1 VCGVIVSGM
10 ESQAIARTIARSLI
24 GHRNALAGKAE
35 DAHKA
40 QTALATAARVVGEH
54 QADHKTAAAA
64 ASQYWEGKSADGFDR
79 KAHTMT
85 SALADTAAAAKRG
98 AEIVTTTAASL
109 DTNHKAVVR
118 LVEEYLGKAVPL
130 IDGARAAQAAG
141 HRSAMLTGVGQVVD
155 MVRDYTNEST
165 RHVRAVQRDMTDAAG
180 ELRKLTKNVRHDG
193 VADPKAKAHTKPPA
207 ATGHKPA
214 HKPAGG
220 GHKPAGHGKDKG
232 VAKKVVDKARSQ
244 IGYHEGAGNQ
254 NKYGPTGYWC
264 SNFATWVWQKS
275 GVDIGILP
283 FTGDVYEW
291 GRQHGLAYHSLE
303 KARPG
308 DVLLFGTGPQSPSTS
323 THIGVVES
331 VHGNQV
337 TLIEGNSADQVRR
350 VTHPLS
356 SSVFYGGV
364 HPR

>member
-1 VCGVIVSGM
+1 MCGVIVSGM

-24 GHRNALAGKAE
+24 GHRNSLAGKAE
-35 DAHKA
+35 DAHRA

-54 QADHKTAAAA
+54 RAGHRTAAAA
-64 ASQYWEGKSADGFDR
+64 ATQYWEGKSAAGFDR
-79 KAHTMT
+79 KARSMT
-85 SALADTAAAAKRG
+85 SDLADTAAAAKRG
-98 AEIVTTTAASL
+98 AEIVTSTAASL
-109 DTNHKAVVR
+109 ETNHKAVVR

-141 HRSAMLTGVGQVVD
+141 HRSAMLRAVGQVVD
-155 MVRDYTNEST
+155 LVRDYTNEST
-165 RHVRAVQRDMTDAAG
+165 RHVHAVKREMTDAAG
-180 ELRKLTKNVRHDG
+180 ELRKLTKHVKHDG
-193 VADPKAKAHTKPPA
+193 VADPKA
-207 ATGHKPA
+207 HKPS
-214 HKPAGG
+214 G
-220 GHKPAGHGKDKG
+220 GHGKG
-232 VAKKVVDKARSQ
+232 VAKKIVDRARSQ
-244 IGYHEGAGNQ
+244 IGYHEGPGNA
-254 NKYGPTGYWC
+254 NKYGPKGYWC

-283 FTGDVYEW
+283 FTGDVYQW

-323 THIGVVES
+323 THIGIVES

>member
-1 VCGVIVSGM
+1 MVSGM
-10 ESQAIARTIARSLI
+10 ESHAIARTIARSLI
-24 GHRNALAGKAE
+24 GHRNSLAGKAE

-40 QTALATAARVVGEH
+40 QTALATAARVVGER
-54 QADHKTAAAA
+54 QADLTKAAAA
-64 ASQYWEGKSADGFDR
+64 ATQYWAGTSADGFDK
-79 KAHTMT
+79 KARSMT
-85 SALADTAAAAKRG
+85 SDLADTAAAAKRG
-98 AEIVTTTAASL
+98 AAIVTSTAASL
-109 DTNHKAVVR
+109 DTNHTAVVR

-141 HRSAMLTGVGQVVD
+141 HRSAMLTAVGQVVD
-155 MVRDYTNEST
+155 LVRDYTNEST
-165 RHVRAVQRDMTDAAG
+165 RHVHAVKREMTDAAG
-180 ELRKLTKNVRHDG
+180 ELRRLTKNVEHDG
-193 VADPKAKAHTKPPA
+193 VADPKKKPRHTPSA
-207 ATGHKPA
+207 QHKPA
-214 HKPAGG
+214 AG
-220 GHKPAGHGKDKG
+220 G

-244 IGYHEGAGNQ
+244 LGYHEGPGNA
-254 NKYGPTGYWC
+254 NKYGPQGYWC

-323 THIGVVES
+323 THIGIVES

-356 SSVFYGGV
+356 TSVFYGGV

>member
-1 VCGVIVSGM
+1 VSGVIVSGM

-24 GHRNALAGKAE
+24 GHRNSLAGKAE

-54 QADHKTAAAA
+54 RADHKTAAAA
-64 ASQYWEGKSADGFDR
+64 ATQYWTGKSADGFDK
-79 KAHTMT
+79 KAKSMT
-85 SALADTAAAAKRG
+85 SDLADTAAAAKRG
-98 AEIVTTTAASL
+98 SEIVTSTAASL
-109 DTNHKAVVR
+109 DSNHKAVVR
-118 LVEEYLGKAVPL
+118 LVEEYLGKAVPM

-141 HRSAMLTGVGQVVD
+141 HRSAMLTAVGRVVD
-155 MVRDYTNEST
+155 LVRDYTNEST
-165 RHVRAVQRDMTDAAG
+165 KHVHAVKREMTDAAG

-193 VADPKAKAHTKPPA
+193 VADPKAKPHHEPA
-207 ATGHKPA
+207 AAHKPGHKPA
-214 HKPAGG
+214 
-220 GHKPAGHGKDKG
+220 AGHNKG

-244 IGYHEGAGNQ
+244 LGYHEGPGNA
-254 NKYGPTGYWC
+254 NKYGPKGYWC

-323 THIGVVES
+323 THIGIVES

-356 SSVFYGGV
+356 TSVFYGGV